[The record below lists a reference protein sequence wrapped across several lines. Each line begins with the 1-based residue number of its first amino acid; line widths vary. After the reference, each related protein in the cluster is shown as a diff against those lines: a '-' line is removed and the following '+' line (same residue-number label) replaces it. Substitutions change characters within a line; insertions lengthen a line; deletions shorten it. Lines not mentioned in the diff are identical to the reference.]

1 MNNLTNVDTRKEKI
15 MSVAEFT
22 SETKNKILDKM
33 VLWFDEHYSN
43 EELLHI
49 LKEQL
54 ELSENEIEALG
65 WDLQEIRTN
74 IDIKHN
80 EYIEYLT
87 KAVKEYCD
95 ENGCIQN
102 YWDYRDTASK
112 NTIQEHTCNL
122 INKKTD
128 MLLVDKLFDEI
139 SEINFDWQ
147 SALEADFVAY
157 LIENAP
163 NDKIK
168 NYIDEL
174 DNCCKLYDELY
185 NCGYNGI
192 EWNIEDL
199 LRNTTL
205 KVNIL
210 FGTEKEQN
218 YDMGSIV
225 TAFGNDFQTPFKTWN
240 MDNNDVDR
248 LDNALTYLIHQ
259 QGHTLKEVYDN
270 LVLEKDTKSQFI
282 EGVCTDITNNS
293 SEAMSELG
301 VYIELSGRDII
312 DFCDNLQKGNGY
324 IVVDKDTNI
333 GIFNEWSGTC
343 GYPDNYLEKDFV
355 VPVDMIR
362 NVQIE
367 GASKS
372 KYEYT
377 INEVC
382 GMVDEFWKD
391 NALCYTETAPELVQ
405 ENLNT
410 FFEEINAEVEKL
422 SELEEIER

>member
-1 MNNLTNVDTRKEKI
+1 MNYMGEMLSSTEK
-15 MSVAEFT
+15 S
-22 SETKNKILDKM
+22 KILEKM
-33 VLWFDEHYSN
+33 AIWFDENYSDN
-43 EELLHI
+43 ELLSVLI
-49 LKEQL
+49 EQL
-54 ELSENEIEALG
+54 ELNENEISALG
-65 WDLQEIRTN
+65 WNLQEIRTN
-74 IDIKHN
+74 IDIQHN

-112 NTIQEHTCNL
+112 NTIQEHICNL
-122 INKKTD
+122 INKTTD
-128 MLLVDKLFDEI
+128 MLLVDELFNEI
-139 SEINFDWQ
+139 CEINLDWQ
-147 SALEADFVAY
+147 NQLEADFVAN

-163 NDKIK
+163 NDKIR
-168 NYIDEL
+168 NYIDVLHDTLLWEDL
-174 DNCCKLYDELY
+174 QD
-185 NCGYNGI
+185 CGYNGI

-205 KVNIL
+205 KFNIL
-210 FGTEKEQN
+210 FGTDTERN

-225 TAFGNDFQTPFKTWN
+225 TAFGNDFQTPFKTWSL
-240 MDNNDVDR
+240 DNNVDS

-259 QGHTLKEVYDN
+259 QGHTVKEVYDS
-270 LVLEKDTKSQFI
+270 LVLGKNTESPFI
-282 EGVCTDITNNS
+282 EGICEDITNNS

-301 VYIELSGRDII
+301 VYVKLSGRDII

-333 GIFNEWSGTC
+333 GIFNEWCGTC

-382 GMVDEFWKD
+382 GLVGEFWKD
-391 NALCYTETAPELVQ
+391 NALSYTETAPEVVQ
-405 ENLNT
+405 ENLNNT
-410 FFEEINAEVEKL
+410 VQEVTEIVEKN
-422 SELEEIER
+422 SEYEKEFDYD

>member
-1 MNNLTNVDTRKEKI
+1 MASINLSNSKKDE
-15 MSVAEFT
+15 
-22 SETKNKILDKM
+22 ILKKM
-33 VLWFDEHYSN
+33 AIWIDEHYSDN
-43 EELLHI
+43 ELLSV

-54 ELSENEIEALG
+54 ELSEDEISALG
-65 WDLQEIRTN
+65 WDLKDITEN
-74 IDIKHN
+74 IDIQN
-80 EYIEYLT
+80 EECMEYLK

-95 ENGCIQN
+95 KNGCIQAYWN
-102 YWDYRDTASK
+102 YNDTASK
-112 NTIQEHTCNL
+112 NTIQEHIYNL
-122 INKKTD
+122 INKETD

-139 SEINFDWQ
+139 SEINYDWQ

-157 LIENAP
+157 LIETAP

-192 EWNIEDL
+192 DWNIEEL
-199 LRNTTL
+199 LLNTTL
-205 KVNIL
+205 NVNIL
-210 FGTEKEQN
+210 FGTDNERN

-225 TAFGNDFQTPFKTWN
+225 TAFGNDYQTPFKTWN
-240 MDNNDVDR
+240 LDNNDVDR

-259 QGHTLKEVYDN
+259 QGHTVKEVYDS
-270 LVLEKDTKSQFI
+270 LVLGKNTKSQFI
-282 EGVCTDITNNS
+282 EGICTDITNNS

-301 VYIELSGRDII
+301 IYVELSGRDII

-377 INEVC
+377 INQVC
-382 GMVDEFWKD
+382 GMCGDFWKD
-391 NALCYTETAPELVQ
+391 NALDYTKTAPEVVQ

-410 FFEEINAEVEKL
+410 VLEEINAEVEKI

>member
-1 MNNLTNVDTRKEKI
+1 
-15 MSVAEFT
+15 MSVTEFT
-22 SETKNKILDKM
+22 SETKNKILNKM

-65 WDLQEIRTN
+65 WDLK
-74 IDIKHN
+74 DIQN
-80 EYIEYLT
+80 EEYMEYLK
-87 KAVKEYCD
+87 KAVKEYFD
-95 ENGCIQN
+95 ENGCIQA
-102 YWDYRDTASK
+102 YWDYNDTASK
-112 NTIQEHTCNL
+112 NTIQEHIYNL
-122 INKKTD
+122 INKETD

-147 SALEADFVAY
+147 SALEADFVAH

-174 DNCCKLYDELY
+174 DNCCKLYDKLY

-210 FGTEKEQN
+210 FGTEKEQD

-225 TAFGNDFQTPFKTWN
+225 TAFGNDYQTPFKTWN
-240 MDNNDVDR
+240 LDSNDVDR

-259 QGHTLKEVYDN
+259 QGHTVKEVYDS
-270 LVLEKDTKSQFI
+270 LVLGKNTESPFI
-282 EGVCTDITNNS
+282 EGICTDISNNS

-312 DFCDNLQKGNGY
+312 DFCNNLQKGNGY
-324 IVVDKDTNI
+324 IVVDKDTNV
-333 GIFNEWSGTC
+333 GIFNEWAGTC

-367 GASKS
+367 GAKTRDG
-372 KYEYT
+372 YT

-382 GMVDEFWKD
+382 GLVGEFWKD
-391 NALCYTETAPELVQ
+391 NALSYTEFAPELTQ
-405 ENLNT
+405 ENLNIVL
-410 FFEEINAEVEKL
+410 EEINAEVEKI
-422 SELEEIER
+422 SKLEEIER